1 MPINQTLNGVFY
13 FVIPGRAQG
22 AGPESI
28 PQIVVMDSGF
38 GPSGPPRNDE
48 GGGRQF
54 APTQL
59 P

>member
-1 MPINQTLNGVFY
+1 MSINQALNGVFY

-22 AGPESI
+22 ADPESM